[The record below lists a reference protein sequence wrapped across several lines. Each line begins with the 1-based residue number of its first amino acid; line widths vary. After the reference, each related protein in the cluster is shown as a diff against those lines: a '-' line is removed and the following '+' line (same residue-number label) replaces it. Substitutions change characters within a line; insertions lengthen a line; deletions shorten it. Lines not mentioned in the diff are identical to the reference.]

1 MRTPTRIP
9 LRHSAAGP
17 YAEHA
22 HEEAPYAGDPNA
34 EASPAGAVHADGGHG
49 YAPAGTTGD
58 ATSLHGGYA
67 TAPYDGYAALTQDG
81 YAAVPHDPGGA
92 QAPVGTA
99 GPATP
104 RNPYDDLAALA
115 DPEEDYA
122 SYGPGGARE
131 DDDPLGLGLRED
143 DGAEDAWTAPDHRR
157 SRRRRG
163 RFAALP
169 LAFKAVVAVLVA
181 AAFLTVADRW
191 AVLYAENKAEE
202 KLKDSLHL
210 AADPEVDIHG
220 FPFLT
225 QMAGKRL
232 DRVDVAIPDVAAD
245 RVSLAKVEASAR
257 NVRLTGSLPSS
268 IKGAVIGRME
278 GDVLLSFDDLN
289 RELGSSQVKFT
300 ERGRNSVRAVGTL
313 PVAGHELR
321 MRAEAHIRRVG
332 GRGIETD
339 ITGMRLDI
347 ADVAT
352 YKPGK
357 KAGLQL
363 TRKGA
368 EKVRRNVAQAKALLS
383 VPSLAQRFG
392 VPPSALEQTLRS
404 DKRLNEITGSPRF
417 VQQAMGLNLVDVVA
431 DHPWLLEKVGID
443 RSLLAGLTKLTP
455 PVISERLSLAF
466 ELPEVPGYVRL
477 RNISVEEDG
486 IRADLSGMDLPFGEA
501 ARHRK

>member
-9 LRHSAAGP
+9 LRHSAPDPCAEPAYADGP
-17 YAEHA
+17 YAEG
-22 HEEAPYAGDPNA
+22 PYAEALPVGATWA
-34 EASPAGAVHADGGHG
+34 EPAHVQGEYA
-49 YAPAGTTGD
+49 YAPAAEMDSTT
-58 ATSLHGGYA
+58 APQGGYG
-67 TAPYDGYAALTQDG
+67 T
-81 YAAVPHDPGGA
+81 VPHDPGVPSA
-92 QAPVGTA
+92 SAR
-99 GPATP
+99 ATP
-104 RNPYDDLAALA
+104 RNPYEDLAALA

-122 SYGPGGARE
+122 FYAPADDRG

-143 DGAEDAWTAPDHRR
+143 GDASEDAWTPPDHRR

-169 LAFKAVVAVLVA
+169 MVMKAVVAVLVA

-191 AVLYAENKAEE
+191 AALYAEKKAEE
-202 KLKDSLHL
+202 KLKNSLHL

-225 QMAGKRL
+225 QLAGKRL

-268 IKGAVIGRME
+268 IKGAVIGRMKGE
-278 GDVLLSFDDLN
+278 VLLSFDDLN
-289 RELGSSQVKFT
+289 RELGSSQVRFT
-300 ERGRNSVRAVGTL
+300 ERGRDSVRAVGAL

-321 MRAEAHIRRVG
+321 MQAEAHIRRVG

-352 YKPGK
+352 YRPGK

-363 TRKGA
+363 THKGA
-368 EKVRRNVAQAKALLS
+368 EKVRRNVAQAKGLLS

-392 VPPSALEQTLRS
+392 VPASALEATLRS
-404 DKRLNEITGSPRF
+404 DERVSEITGSPRF
-417 VQQAMGLNLVDVVA
+417 VKRAMELNLVDVVA

-455 PVISERLSLAF
+455 PVLAERLSLAF

-477 RNISVEEDG
+477 RNISVERDG
-486 IRADLSGMDLPFGEA
+486 IRADLSGMDLPLGEA
-501 ARHRK
+501 ARGQGPSSK

>member
-9 LRHSAAGP
+9 PGHSAPDPYAMPAYADGP
-17 YAEHA
+17 YAEG
-22 HEEAPYAGDPNA
+22 PYAEPVPVGA
-34 EASPAGAVHADGGHG
+34 SYGEAAPVVGT
-49 YAPAGTTGD
+49 YAPA
-58 ATSLHGGYA
+58 S
-67 TAPYDGYAALTQDG
+67 
-81 YAAVPHDPGGA
+81 
-92 QAPVGTA
+92 
-99 GPATP
+99 ATP
-104 RNPYDDLAALA
+104 RNPYEDLAALA

-122 SYGPGGARE
+122 SYAPAGAGDRD

-143 DGAEDAWTAPDHRR
+143 ADEDAWTRPDHRR

-169 LAFKAVVAVLVA
+169 MALKAVVAVVVA

-191 AVLYAENKAEE
+191 AVLYAEKKAEE
-202 KLKDSLHL
+202 KLKTSLHL

-225 QMAGKRL
+225 QMADKRL

-245 RVSLAKVEASAR
+245 RVSIAKVEASAR
-257 NVRLTGSLPSS
+257 NIRLTGSLPSS
-268 IKGAVIGRME
+268 IKGAVVGRME

-321 MRAEAHIRRVG
+321 MQAEAHIRRVG

-352 YKPGK
+352 YRPGK

-368 EKVRRNVAQAKALLS
+368 EKVRRNVAQAKTLLS

-392 VPPSALEQTLRS
+392 VPPSALEETLRS
-404 DKRLNEITGSPRF
+404 DERISEITGSPRF

-431 DHPWLLEKVGID
+431 DHPWLLEKVGVD

-455 PVISERLSLAF
+455 PVLSERLSLAF
-466 ELPEVPGYVRL
+466 ELPEVPGYLRL
-477 RNISVEEDG
+477 RNISVERDG

-501 ARHRK
+501 ARR